1 MPIIGPFCPTIAC
14 IFIGHV
20 IIFAIFKEK
29 HLDMDILSD
38 PAVIWFLIGL
48 GLLLLELVLPGLVI
62 LFFGA
67 GAWVTALVCAF
78 SDISLNLQILI
89 FLVASLLGLVLLRK
103 YLKNRFFSRKESET
117 QDQLE
122 EFIGHK
128 AKAVTDFKD
137 GIGKVEFKGTRWS
150 ARSSEAVSKGQWLT
164 IVSKDSLTLI
174 VKGEQ

>member
-1 MPIIGPFCPTIAC
+1 
-14 IFIGHV
+14 
-20 IIFAIFKEK
+20 
-29 HLDMDILSD
+29 MDILSD
-38 PAVIWFLIGL
+38 PAVIWFLVGL

-67 GAWVTALVCAF
+67 GAWVTAMVCAIA
-78 SDISLNLQILI
+78 DIRLNVQILI

-128 AKAVTDFKD
+128 AKAVSDFED
-137 GIGKVEFKGTRWS
+137 GIGNVEFKGTRWS
-150 ARSSEAVSKGQWLT
+150 ARSNDTVIKGQWVT
-164 IVSKDSLTLI
+164 IVSKDSLTLV
-174 VKGEQ
+174 VKGE